1 MCLNP
6 WSGFRGPSKQSMFT
20 QIVSYLTNF
29 EEGEDDAVE
38 EEEEGELEEEG
49 GDSEEIDLVLELSTD
64 LDEEELPARKKKPTI
79 VNKTRKKGESG
90 KRSRKTS
97 LSFMDTL
104 REALEDDIQAKIARV
119 DSRPSR

>member
-1 MCLNP
+1 MK
-6 WSGFRGPSKQSMFT
+6 RR
-20 QIVSYLTNF
+20 V
-29 EEGEDDAVE
+29 
-38 EEEEGELEEEG
+38 

-104 REALEDDIQAKIARV
+104 GEEVEEEIQEKPTIFNCWLFL
-119 DSRPSR
+119 S

>member
-1 MCLNP
+1 MQLKRQRRANLK
-6 WSGFRGPSKQSMFT
+6 RR
-20 QIVSYLTNF
+20 V
-29 EEGEDDAVE
+29 
-38 EEEEGELEEEG
+38 